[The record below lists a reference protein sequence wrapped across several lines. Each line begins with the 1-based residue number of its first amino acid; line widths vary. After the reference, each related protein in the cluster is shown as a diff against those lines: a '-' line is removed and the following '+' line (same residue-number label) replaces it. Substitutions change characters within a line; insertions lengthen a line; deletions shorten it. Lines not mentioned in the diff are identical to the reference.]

1 MELHVSYKNLMERGD
16 DYYMAVCNKSGTIA
30 AYNEQ
35 QDTFISPSLDGPYN
49 IQKSLNG
56 EMKVKQITRFGRD
69 FSVVRIPYSLKLL
82 MQELG
87 AYECSNENC
96 NRR

>member
-1 MELHVSYKNLMERGD
+1 M
-16 DYYMAVCNKSGTIA
+16 
-30 AYNEQ
+30 
-35 QDTFISPSLDGPYN
+35 
-49 IQKSLNG
+49 SLNG

-87 AYECSNENC
+87 AMNVQMRIVTEDNIDQLMSLTDDNELLENVTG
-96 NRR
+96 